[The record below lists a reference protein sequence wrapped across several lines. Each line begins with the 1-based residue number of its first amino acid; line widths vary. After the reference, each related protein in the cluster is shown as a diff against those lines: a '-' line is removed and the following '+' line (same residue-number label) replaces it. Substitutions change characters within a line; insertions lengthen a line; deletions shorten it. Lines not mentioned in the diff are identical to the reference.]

1 MSSPASGN
9 DDWDDLARELGVSK
23 SDPHPVPPADMVER
37 LVEAEEVEPHHG
49 DPRAEDDAFAAGEAE
64 LVADETPD
72 AQPADSPNATG
83 EPIPAA
89 DGEPGERKRKR
100 RRRRRRRKGAP
111 VEGTETVATGP
122 DDDAAEPDDDELAES
137 AEGAD
142 ASDDDAL
149 ADAAGE
155 AAEEADGYD
164 GDDSDAL
171 QPVGAEEEDVA
182 SEALRELIATWN
194 VPAWDEI
201 VSGLYRPN

>member
-23 SDPHPVPPADMVER
+23 SDPHPAPPPDMVER
-37 LVEAEEVEPHHG
+37 IVDAEAVEPHHG
-49 DPRAEDDAFAAGEAE
+49 DPRAEDDAFGAGEPE

-72 AQPADSPNATG
+72 AQPDDNPNATG

-89 DGEPGERKRKR
+89 DGEPGKRKR

-111 VEGTETVATGP
+111 AEGTEPVATGP
-122 DDDAAEPDDDELAES
+122 DDDAAEPDEDEVSETADGAE
-137 AEGAD
+137 
-142 ASDDDAL
+142 ASDDEAF

-155 AAEEADGYD
+155 AAEDAPYEDE
-164 GDDSDAL
+164 DAL

-182 SEALRELIATWN
+182 TEALRDLIANWN

-201 VSGLYRPN
+201 IGGLYRPN